1 MRNQKT
7 ILKKSGNFR
16 YKGVKIE
23 GIESDVDID
32 LSFTERT
39 DEIEYSTDECIKDR
53 LETIKNQSEEDY
65 KYVIANILTA
75 KAYFKRIGAYKK
87 EKAAEPEPGEEDTR
101 GGIGAVGI
109 ENWVLQNGG
118 SFEKAAR
125 DFMAVAEKCESLSK
139 FREQYAIW
147 DFGENHTSSE
157 KDSYPHDNFV
167 YNMNEEGYKKIKEG
181 LASLIERIDSKEK
194 MTENSREETD
204 KTSKA
209 KIGIEEIVSQDP
221 SSLFDQKYMKAIAT
235 ILEKGNKLEKS
246 EIGE

>member
-1 MRNQKT
+1 M
-7 ILKKSGNFR
+7 
-16 YKGVKIE
+16 
-23 GIESDVDID
+23 DID

-39 DEIEYSTDECIKDR
+39 DEIEYSTDECVKDR

-65 KYVIANILTA
+65 KYVVANILTA
-75 KAYFKRIGAYKK
+75 KSYFKRIGAYKK
-87 EKAAEPEPGEEDTR
+87 QNAAAPEPGKEDTR
-101 GGIGAVGI
+101 GGFGAVGI

-125 DFMAVAEKCESLSK
+125 GFMEVAEKCKDLSE
-139 FREQYAIW
+139 FQNQYAIW

-167 YNMNEEGYKKIKEG
+167 YNMNEAGYKKIKEG

-194 MTENSREETD
+194 MVEDSKEETD
-204 KTSKA
+204 KTSKV

-221 SSLFDQKYMKAIAT
+221 SSLFDKKYMEAVAS